1 MTILT
6 KEQETLSAVM
16 SATEKN
22 TTKRNETKRP
32 FHSNERRRSL
42 HARLSPA
49 TSGAEKNLANRAVE

>member
-16 SATEKN
+16 SSTEKK
-22 TTKRNETKRP
+22 TKRNETKRP

-42 HARLSPA
+42 HAHLSSA
-49 TSGAEKNLANRAVE
+49 TSSSIQPSLKLTL